1 MVLGRCTSVMFLV
14 LTVGSMASLQDT
26 AHAENPIRRVVKLLQ
41 KMQSSVEA
49 EGEKEKKLF
58 EEFMCY
64 CKTGTNDL
72 TQSIDAAESKL
83 PQVSSALE
91 KAEATKVQLEKDIKQ
106 HKANV
111 ADAKKT
117 MATAKALREKEA
129 AAFAKES
136 SDLKTN
142 IAALGKATAAIEG
155 GMAGSFLQNA
165 AATAVL
171 RRITLD
177 AEMSSPDREMLS
189 AFLSQGQGY
198 VPASGEIVG
207 ILKQLKDT
215 MEKTLAEVTAT
226 EEEAIKTFADL
237 MAAKTKELEAN
248 TAAIESKLERVAQ
261 VGLEI
266 TEMKED
272 IDDTAKALAEDKKF
286 LAELAKGCS
295 TKEAEWAE
303 RTKTRADELLAI
315 ADTIKI
321 LNDDDALDLFKKT
334 LPSASF
340 LQTRDS
346 AQNLKRRAIAV
357 LHAARTKRRIPE
369 PRLDF
374 IALAL
379 QGKSGGT
386 FDKVIGM
393 IDEMVAILAEEQKA
407 DDEKKVYCESEL
419 DATEDKQ
426 KSLERK
432 VDDLGA
438 ALEDTKGMIETLTDE
453 IAALVDGIKALDKS
467 VAEATE
473 NRKAENVAFKELMAA
488 DTAAEQLLSMAANR
502 LAKFYTPKL
511 YVAPPKQELSAD
523 QRIAVNMGSEAA
535 PTEPPMLVQIQQHGA
550 ASVAPPPPPE
560 TWGAYKKKGE
570 EHGGVVAMLNM
581 LKADLEKEMQEAKV
595 EEADAQ
601 SEYESMMSDS
611 AEKRTL
617 DSKTL
622 ADKESSKA
630 DLEERSL
637 KLGEEKTATMKE
649 AMATA
654 DTLKSLHLE
663 CDWLVS
669 NFQVRKDARAGEVD
683 ALKKAKAVLSGADFS
698 LLQTAH
704 LRGSK

>member
-1 MVLGRCTSVMFLV
+1 M
-14 LTVGSMASLQDT
+14 
-26 AHAENPIRRVVKLLQ
+26 
-41 KMQSSVEA
+41 
-49 EGEKEKKLF
+49 
-58 EEFMCY
+58 
-64 CKTGTNDL
+64 
-72 TQSIDAAESKL
+72 TQQRL
-83 PQVSSALE
+83 W
-91 KAEATKVQLEKDIKQ
+91 
-106 HKANV
+106 
-111 ADAKKT
+111 
-117 MATAKALREKEA
+117 
-129 AAFAKES
+129 
-136 SDLKTN
+136 LKT
-142 IAALGKATAAIEG
+142 
-155 GMAGSFLQNA
+155 
-165 AATAVL
+165 
-171 RRITLD
+171 
-177 AEMSSPDREMLS
+177 
-189 AFLSQGQGY
+189 
-198 VPASGEIVG
+198 
-207 ILKQLKDT
+207 
-215 MEKTLAEVTAT
+215 
-226 EEEAIKTFADL
+226 
-237 MAAKTKELEAN
+237 
-248 TAAIESKLERVAQ
+248 
-261 VGLEI
+261 
-266 TEMKED
+266 
-272 IDDTAKALAEDKKF
+272 KKF

-357 LHAARTKRRIPE
+357 LHAARAKRRIPE